1 MRAKPV
7 KNTKNALN
15 KKIQLNG
22 KKSHIIGAMNISPVS
37 PSPSQS
43 VMDEAL
49 AIAEPLVLWMLRSG
63 VGYAEFAQ
71 ALKPVFLAQARLEL
85 ERNGQ
90 RDSDS
95 AISLLS
101 GLHRKDVRA
110 FRESAHQAMSRVK
123 EDGSSWGKPSA
134 ANQVVTRWLSRED
147 WGDCIPFSGD
157 APSFEALARAVSKD
171 FHPRAVLQEMQR
183 LGVAREVDGQVQL
196 LREAFVPDAK
206 HKESRELLAGSVA
219 DHLAAGV
226 HNLSETS
233 GPKFLEQSVF
243 ADGLSAESVQE
254 LNLMANALWAH
265 VLQAVMAK
273 AVPLCDRD
281 VNHTAPQRFR
291 LGLFT
296 FSAPEFK
303 SENTGDNAS

>member
-1 MRAKPV
+1 MRSMDPV
-7 KNTKNALN
+7 
-15 KKIQLNG
+15 
-22 KKSHIIGAMNISPVS
+22 PV
-37 PSPSQS
+37 PFTQTQS

-49 AIAEPLVLWMLRSG
+49 AIAEPLVLWMVRSG
-63 VGYAEFAQ
+63 VGYTEFAQ

-85 ERNGQ
+85 ERSGQ

-110 FRESAHQAMSRVK
+110 FRESAHQAMARVK

-134 ANQVVTRWLSRED
+134 ANQVVTRWLSRDD
-147 WGDCIPFSGD
+147 WGDCIPFSGE
-157 APSFEALARAVSKD
+157 APSFEALARAVSTD

-183 LGVAREVDGQVQL
+183 LGVAQEIDGQVQL

-226 HNLSETS
+226 HNLSGAT

-243 ADGLSAESVQE
+243 ADGLSPESVQE
-254 LNLMANALWAH
+254 LNLMANALWAY

-281 VNHTAPQRFR
+281 IDHPAPQRFR

-303 SENTGDNAS
+303 SENTGNHTP

>member
-1 MRAKPV
+1 MSLP
-7 KNTKNALN
+7 
-15 KKIQLNG
+15 
-22 KKSHIIGAMNISPVS
+22 P
-37 PSPSQS
+37 PSPNPTQS
-43 VMDEAL
+43 VIDEAL
-49 AIAEPLVLWMLRSG
+49 AIAEPLVLWMIRSG
-63 VGYAEFAQ
+63 VGYAEFVQ

-110 FRESAHQAMSRVK
+110 FREASHQTLARVK

-134 ANQVVTRWLSRED
+134 ANQVLTRWLSQED
-147 WGDCIPFSGD
+147 WGDCIPFSGE

-183 LGVAREVDGQVQL
+183 LGVASETEGQVQL

-226 HNLSETS
+226 HNLSGATDK
-233 GPKFLEQSVF
+233 KFLEQSVF
-243 ADGLSAESVQE
+243 ADGLSPESVQE
-254 LNLMANALWAH
+254 LNLMANALWAQ

-281 VNHTAPQRFR
+281 LDHPAPQRFR

-303 SENTGDNAS
+303 APNTGDDAS

>member
-1 MRAKPV
+1 
-7 KNTKNALN
+7 
-15 KKIQLNG
+15 
-22 KKSHIIGAMNISPVS
+22 MNLPPTPPQPNRGVL
-37 PSPSQS
+37 
-43 VMDEAL
+43 DEAL

-63 VGYAEFAQ
+63 VGYAEFTQ

-95 AISLLS
+95 AVSLLS

-110 FRESAHQAMSRVK
+110 FREASHVAMARVK

-134 ANQVVTRWLSRED
+134 ANQVVTRWLSLND
-147 WGDCIPFSGD
+147 MGDCIPFSGE
-157 APSFEALARAVSKD
+157 APSFEALARAVSTD

-226 HNLSETS
+226 HNLSGAT

-265 VLQAVMAK
+265 VLQAVMAR
-273 AVPLCDRD
+273 AVPLCERD
-281 VNHTAPQRFR
+281 VNHPQPQRFR

-296 FSAPEFK
+296 FAAPEFK
-303 SENTGDNAS
+303 SEDTGVNQS

>member
-1 MRAKPV
+1 
-7 KNTKNALN
+7 
-15 KKIQLNG
+15 
-22 KKSHIIGAMNISPVS
+22 MNIPPAP
-37 PSPSQS
+37 PSPAQT
-43 VMDEAL
+43 VIDEAL
-49 AIAEPLVLWMLRSG
+49 AIAEPLVLWMIRSG
-63 VGYAEFAQ
+63 VGYTEFAQ

-85 ERNGQ
+85 GRNGQ

-95 AISLLS
+95 ALSLLS

-110 FRESAHQAMSRVK
+110 FRESSRQALARVK

-134 ANQVVTRWLSRED
+134 ANQVVTRWLSKED
-147 WGDCIPFSGD
+147 WGDTVPFSGE

-196 LREAFVPDAK
+196 LREAFVPDTK

-226 HNLSETS
+226 HNLS
-233 GPKFLEQSVF
+233 GAPGQKFLEQSVF
-243 ADGLSAESVQE
+243 ADGLSPESVQE

-265 VLQAVMAK
+265 VLQAVMAR

-281 VNHTAPQRFR
+281 LNHPAPQRFR

-303 SENTGDNAS
+303 ASNTEDEPS

>member
-1 MRAKPV
+1 MDPIPV
-7 KNTKNALN
+7 PLSQT
-15 KKIQLNG
+15 
-22 KKSHIIGAMNISPVS
+22 
-37 PSPSQS
+37 QS

-49 AIAEPLVLWMLRSG
+49 AIAEPLVLWMVRSG

-85 ERNGQ
+85 ERSGQ

-110 FRESAHQAMSRVK
+110 FRESAHQAMARVK

-134 ANQVVTRWLSRED
+134 ANQVVTRWLSRDD
-147 WGDCIPFSGD
+147 WGDCIPFSGE

-226 HNLSETS
+226 HNLSGAR

-243 ADGLSAESVQE
+243 ADGLSPESVQE

-281 VNHTAPQRFR
+281 IDHPAPQRFR

-303 SENTGDNAS
+303 SENTGDHTP

>member
-1 MRAKPV
+1 MGV
-7 KNTKNALN
+7 
-15 KKIQLNG
+15 
-22 KKSHIIGAMNISPVS
+22 MNLPPTPPQPNRGVL
-37 PSPSQS
+37 
-43 VMDEAL
+43 DEAL

-63 VGYAEFAQ
+63 VGYAEFTQ

-95 AISLLS
+95 AVSLLS

-110 FRESAHQAMSRVK
+110 FREASHVAMARVK

-134 ANQVVTRWLSRED
+134 ANQVVTRWLSLND
-147 WGDCIPFSGD
+147 MGDCIPFSGE
-157 APSFEALARAVSKD
+157 APSFEALARAVSTD

-226 HNLSETS
+226 HNLSGAT

-265 VLQAVMAK
+265 VLQAVMAR
-273 AVPLCDRD
+273 AVPLCERD
-281 VNHTAPQRFR
+281 VNHPQPQRFR

-296 FSAPEFK
+296 FAAPEFK
-303 SENTGDNAS
+303 SEDTGVNQS

>member
-1 MRAKPV
+1 
-7 KNTKNALN
+7 
-15 KKIQLNG
+15 
-22 KKSHIIGAMNISPVS
+22 MNIPPVS

-110 FRESAHQAMSRVK
+110 FRESAHQAMARVK

-147 WGDCIPFSGD
+147 WGDCIPFSGE

-171 FHPRAVLQEMQR
+171 VHPRAVLQEMQR

-226 HNLSETS
+226 HNLSEAS

-243 ADGLSAESVQE
+243 ADGLSAESGQE

-281 VNHTAPQRFR
+281 VNHPAPQRFR

-296 FSAPEFK
+296 FSTPEFK
-303 SENTGDNAS
+303 PENPGDQAP

>member
-1 MRAKPV
+1 MGV
-7 KNTKNALN
+7 
-15 KKIQLNG
+15 
-22 KKSHIIGAMNISPVS
+22 MN
-37 PSPSQS
+37 PSPTPPQPNRG
-43 VMDEAL
+43 VLDEAL

-63 VGYAEFAQ
+63 VGYAEFTQ

-95 AISLLS
+95 AVSLLS
-101 GLHRKDVRA
+101 GMHRKDVRA
-110 FRESAHQAMSRVK
+110 FREASHAAMARVK

-134 ANQVVTRWLSRED
+134 ANQVVTRWLSLND
-147 WGDCIPFSGD
+147 LGDCIPFSGE
-157 APSFEALARAVSKD
+157 APSFEALARTVSTD

-226 HNLSETS
+226 HNLSGAT

-265 VLQAVMAK
+265 VLQAVMAR
-273 AVPLCDRD
+273 AVPLCERD
-281 VNHTAPQRFR
+281 VNHPQPQRFR

-296 FSAPEFK
+296 FAAPEFK
-303 SENTGDNAS
+303 SEDTGVNQS

>member
-1 MRAKPV
+1 MSLP
-7 KNTKNALN
+7 
-15 KKIQLNG
+15 
-22 KKSHIIGAMNISPVS
+22 P
-37 PSPSQS
+37 PSPNPTQS
-43 VMDEAL
+43 VIDEAL
-49 AIAEPLVLWMLRSG
+49 AIAEPLVLWMIRSG
-63 VGYAEFAQ
+63 VGYAEFVQ
-71 ALKPVFLAQARLEL
+71 AIKPVFLAQARLEL

-110 FRESAHQAMSRVK
+110 FREASHQTLARVK

-134 ANQVVTRWLSRED
+134 ANQVLTRWLSQED
-147 WGDCIPFSGD
+147 WGDCIPFSGE

-183 LGVAREVDGQVQL
+183 LGVASETEGQVQL

-226 HNLSETS
+226 HNLSGATDK
-233 GPKFLEQSVF
+233 KFLEQSVF
-243 ADGLSAESVQE
+243 ADGLSPESVQE
-254 LNLMANALWAH
+254 LNLMANALWAQ

-281 VNHTAPQRFR
+281 LHHPAPQRFR

-303 SENTGDNAS
+303 APNTGDDAS

>member
-1 MRAKPV
+1 MDPV
-7 KNTKNALN
+7 
-15 KKIQLNG
+15 
-22 KKSHIIGAMNISPVS
+22 PV
-37 PSPSQS
+37 PFTQTQS

-49 AIAEPLVLWMLRSG
+49 AIAEPLVLWMVRSG
-63 VGYAEFAQ
+63 VGYTEFAQ

-85 ERNGQ
+85 ERSGQ

-110 FRESAHQAMSRVK
+110 FRESAHQAMARVK

-134 ANQVVTRWLSRED
+134 ANQVVTRWLSRDD
-147 WGDCIPFSGD
+147 WGDCIPFSGE
-157 APSFEALARAVSKD
+157 APSFEALARAVSTD

-183 LGVAREVDGQVQL
+183 LGVAQEIDGQVQL

-226 HNLSETS
+226 HNLSGAT

-243 ADGLSAESVQE
+243 ADGLSPESVQE
-254 LNLMANALWAH
+254 LNLMANALWAY

-281 VNHTAPQRFR
+281 IDHPAPQRFR

-303 SENTGDNAS
+303 SENTGNHTP

>member
-1 MRAKPV
+1 
-7 KNTKNALN
+7 
-15 KKIQLNG
+15 
-22 KKSHIIGAMNISPVS
+22 MNIS

-85 ERNGQ
+85 ARNGQ

-110 FRESAHQAMSRVK
+110 FRESAHQAMARVK

-134 ANQVVTRWLSRED
+134 ANQVVTRWLSRDD

-226 HNLSETS
+226 HNLSEAS

-281 VNHTAPQRFR
+281 LHHPAPQRFR

-303 SENTGDNAS
+303 PENTGDNAS

>member
-1 MRAKPV
+1 
-7 KNTKNALN
+7 
-15 KKIQLNG
+15 
-22 KKSHIIGAMNISPVS
+22 MNLPPVS
-37 PSPSQS
+37 PSPGQG

-49 AIAEPLVLWMLRSG
+49 AIAEPMVLWLLRSG
-63 VGYAEFAQ
+63 VGYAEFVQ

-85 ERNGQ
+85 QRSGQ

-110 FRESAHQAMSRVK
+110 FREAAHETLARVK
-123 EDGSSWGKPSA
+123 EDGSTWGKPSA
-134 ANQVVTRWLSRED
+134 ANQVVTRWLSSQG

-196 LREAFVPDAK
+196 VREAFVPDAK
-206 HKESRELLAGSVA
+206 HKESRELLAGSVS

-226 HNLSETS
+226 HNLSGAT
-233 GPKFLEQSVF
+233 GQRFLEQSVF
-243 ADGLSAESVQE
+243 ADGLSPESVHQ
-254 LNLMANALWAH
+254 LNVMANSLWAY

-281 VNHTAPQRFR
+281 ANHPAPQRFR

-303 SENTGDNAS
+303 PESTGDKKS

>member
-1 MRAKPV
+1 
-7 KNTKNALN
+7 
-15 KKIQLNG
+15 
-22 KKSHIIGAMNISPVS
+22 
-37 PSPSQS
+37 
-43 VMDEAL
+43 MDEAL

-110 FRESAHQAMSRVK
+110 FRESAHQAMARVK

-147 WGDCIPFSGD
+147 WGDCIPFSGE

-171 FHPRAVLQEMQR
+171 VHPRAVLQEMQR

-226 HNLSETS
+226 HNLSEAS

-281 VNHTAPQRFR
+281 VNHPAPQRFR

-303 SENTGDNAS
+303 PENPGDQAP

>member
-1 MRAKPV
+1 
-7 KNTKNALN
+7 
-15 KKIQLNG
+15 
-22 KKSHIIGAMNISPVS
+22 
-37 PSPSQS
+37 
-43 VMDEAL
+43 
-49 AIAEPLVLWMLRSG
+49 
-63 VGYAEFAQ
+63 
-71 ALKPVFLAQARLEL
+71 
-85 ERNGQ
+85 
-90 RDSDS
+90 
-95 AISLLS
+95 
-101 GLHRKDVRA
+101 
-110 FRESAHQAMSRVK
+110 
-123 EDGSSWGKPSA
+123 
-134 ANQVVTRWLSRED
+134 VVTRWLSRDD
-147 WGDCIPFSGD
+147 WGDSIPFSGD

-226 HNLSETS
+226 HNLSGAS

-265 VLQAVMAK
+265 VLQEVMAK

-281 VNHTAPQRFR
+281 IDHPEPQRFR

-303 SENTGDNAS
+303 SENTRDHTP

>member
-1 MRAKPV
+1 MSLP
-7 KNTKNALN
+7 
-15 KKIQLNG
+15 
-22 KKSHIIGAMNISPVS
+22 P
-37 PSPSQS
+37 PSPNPTQS
-43 VMDEAL
+43 VIDEAL
-49 AIAEPLVLWMLRSG
+49 AIAEPLVLWMIRSG
-63 VGYAEFAQ
+63 VGYAEFVQ

-110 FRESAHQAMSRVK
+110 FREASHQTLARVK

-134 ANQVVTRWLSRED
+134 ANQVLTRWLSQED
-147 WGDCIPFSGD
+147 WGDCIPFSGE

-183 LGVAREVDGQVQL
+183 LGVASEAEGQVQL

-226 HNLSETS
+226 HNLSGATDK
-233 GPKFLEQSVF
+233 KFLEQSVF
-243 ADGLSAESVQE
+243 ADGLSPESVQE
-254 LNLMANALWAH
+254 LNLMANALWAQ

-281 VNHTAPQRFR
+281 LDHPAPQRFR

-303 SENTGDNAS
+303 APNTGDDAS